1 MHDTPYYV
9 CDGLLHE
16 RATVFVNVH
25 LHTLCDFAL
34 DVLRMCTYTTHTH
47 TRGLCVLLN
56 HVPVA
61 LTKPEFIDLQLARGS
76 MMIHVA
82 RVSVCTNSLFHTLI
96 HCISTKLIYIH
107 VSIAHTQTSI
117 ARFVVRVP
125 IQERVSN
132 QI

>member
-1 MHDTPYYV
+1 MIHHIMCVMGSSTK
-9 CDGLLHE
+9 GLLFLSTYIYILC
-16 RATVFVNVH
+16 AILLWMFCVCV
-25 LHTLCDFAL
+25 HTL
-34 DVLRMCTYTTHTH
+34 HTH